1 MKIDNSSKLWI
12 MKWLCERRLEFG
24 WCDQIGQTKFLWA
37 HFFWRS
43 LFTIGQYFGQNFI
56 NSGCIFLKLIYYSAN
71 FWEDFCKKDENHS
84 VILNYSAT
92 FHLRLFWARERIG
105 STSSSWRRRSGRSR
119 RWWTRPPSWRTA
131 GRTSSGRRSCASWT
145 PSCQVRLATRPGPC
159 RRAWSS
165 TRLWPWLSSRP
176 RGSGRRRI

>member
-12 MKWLCERRLEFG
+12 MKWLCEKRLEFG
-24 WCDQIGQTKFLWA
+24 WCDQIGQKK
-37 HFFWRS
+37 FFWAIF
-43 LFTIGQYFGQNFI
+43 LKEFIYYWAIFGQNFI

-71 FWEDFCKKDENHS
+71 FLDDFCKKDENHS
-84 VILNYSAT
+84 VTLNYSAT
-92 FHLRLFWARERIG
+92 LHLRLFWARERTG
-105 STSSSWRRRSGRSR
+105 STSSSWRRRSWRSR

-131 GRTSSGRRSCASWT
+131 GRTSSGRRSGASWT
-145 PSCQVRLATRPGPC
+145 PSCQVRLATRPGLC

-165 TRLWPWLSSRP
+165 TRLGPWLSSRP